1 MQNYYSQQ
9 RPYVKF
15 QNSQLIEETF
25 SAHID
30 GDTLKLEDIRH
41 ELSFR
46 NRQVAQSLLK
56 GIDLLTS

>member
-1 MQNYYSQQ
+1 MHNYYSQQ
-9 RPYVKF
+9 RPYVKY

-25 SAHID
+25 SAHVD
-30 GDTLKLEDIRH
+30 GDILKLEDIRH

-56 GIDLLTS
+56 GIDLLTA

>member
-1 MQNYYSQQ
+1 MQNYFSHQ
-9 RPYVKF
+9 RPYLKF

-25 SAHID
+25 SAHLA

-46 NRQVAQSLLK
+46 NRRVAQSLLK